1 MNTLLTPLRGALAP
15 ARQLGTGRVLRALLP
30 ALRFGKPAQIT
41 RHTLLGLW
49 QQYGDREAIIAGD
62 ERVSFAQ
69 FADRA
74 IRLANVLHSQGLGAG
89 DSMALL
95 SGNNALWF
103 EAMAATTLLGMKM
116 PLINWHLNPTETAAC
131 IRLSGA
137 SALLV
142 SDAFIASIDQ
152 TLRSEL
158 SLVLVAGQSGHGYP
172 LLDDALATAA
182 TTLPDGQIGFSPKL
196 FSGGTTGTPK
206 FIELD
211 RSKLRQRQSS
221 GLAPGRTTLLRLALQ
236 LLSVPALL
244 KLDQI
249 RDPHSHNLRSLV
261 CSPLYHA
268 GGQASA
274 FPIFLGGTIVTMEKF
289 SPQAFLRLI
298 EKERINWT
306 FVAPTMLERVLAL
319 PNEELRRYDLS
330 SMRVILCSAAP
341 CPARVKSDINALF
354 RRQGNRDDVFYEFYG
369 SSESGPVTVLLP
381 EDYADNPERYHSV
394 GKARIGDCRI
404 LDTTTGHWAPAG
416 QTGKILLRSPAVYAL
431 AYGGKSEA
439 EMRKHFVDVDGELW
453 YDDGLAG
460 YLDDDGYLFITG
472 RDKEMLIAG
481 GVNIY
486 PNEIEFALKQHPGI
500 LDAAVVG
507 IPAGDLGEVPAAVV
521 SWHSNAPRED
531 EAGLIEFCKSQGLYG
546 FKLPRRIIITDD
558 LPRDGAGKLRKNE
571 IRNSYGLTMKEPSTD
586 GEDARIHHRGERGE
600 QA

>member
-1 MNTLLTPLRGALAP
+1 MMKTFLMPLRGALAP
-15 ARQLGTGRVLRALLP
+15 TRQLGAGRLLRALLP
-30 ALRFGKPAQIT
+30 ALVRGKPVQIS
-41 RHTLLGLW
+41 RHTLLALW
-49 QQYGDREAIIAGD
+49 QQYGEREAVIAGT
-62 ERVSFAQ
+62 ERVSFAE

-74 IRLANVLHSQGLGAG
+74 VRLANVLHDHGLGAG

-116 PLINWHLNPTETAAC
+116 PLINWHLNDTETAAC

-137 SALLV
+137 RALLV
-142 SDAFIASIDQ
+142 SDLLLNKIEPA
-152 TLRSEL
+152 LREAL
-158 SLVLVAGQSGHGYP
+158 PLILVAGDDSDGLP
-172 LLDDALATAA
+172 RLDDVLAGAGTS
-182 TTLPDGQIGFSPKL
+182 LPDGDIGFSPKL

-211 RSKLRQRQSS
+211 RSKLRQRQSH
-221 GLAPGRTTLLRLALQ
+221 GLAPGKTTLLRLVWQ
-236 LLSVPALL
+236 LLSVPAMLQ
-244 KLDQI
+244 LDRI
-249 RDPHSHNLRSLV
+249 RDPLSHNIRSLV

-268 GGQASA
+268 GGQAAA

-289 SPQAFLRLI
+289 SAQEFLRLI

-319 PNEELRRYDLS
+319 PETELRRYNLS
-330 SMRVILCSAAP
+330 SMRVLMCSAAP
-341 CPARVKSDINALF
+341 CPANVKCDINALF
-354 RRQGNRDDVFYEFYG
+354 RRQGNPADVFHEFYG

-381 EDYADNPERYHSV
+381 EDYAGNPQRYHSV
-394 GKARIGDCRI
+394 GKARAGDCRI
-404 LDTTTGHWAPAG
+404 LDMNRQCWAEAG

-431 AYGGKSEA
+431 AYGGKSES
-439 EMRKHFVDVDGELW
+439 EMRKHFVEVDNELW

-472 RDKEMLIAG
+472 RDKEMLIVG

-486 PNEIEFALKQHPGI
+486 PNEIEFVLKQHPGI

-507 IPAGDLGEVPAAVV
+507 MPAGDLGEVPAAVV
-521 SWHSNAPRED
+521 SWRSNVPREA
-531 EAGLIEFCKSQGLYG
+531 EAELIDFCKTQGLYG

-571 IRNSYGLTMKEPSTD
+571 IRSQYGLSD
-586 GEDARIHHRGERGE
+586 
-600 QA
+600 

>member
-1 MNTLLTPLRGALAP
+1 MKNFLNPVRGALAP
-15 ARQLGTGRVLRALLP
+15 ARQLGVGRMLRALLP
-30 ALRFGKPAQIT
+30 ALLRGKPVQIT
-41 RHTLLGLW
+41 RHTLLALW
-49 QQYGDREAIIAGD
+49 QQYGSREAVIAGD
-62 ERVSFAQ
+62 ERVSFAE
-69 FADRA
+69 FSDRA
-74 IRLANVLHSQGLGAG
+74 VRLANVLHDHGLGAG

-95 SGNNALWF
+95 TGNNALWF

-116 PLINWHLNPTETAAC
+116 PLINWHLNEAETAAC

-137 SALLV
+137 RALLV
-142 SDAFIASIDQ
+142 TDLLLGRIDPA
-152 TLRSEL
+152 LREAL
-158 SLVLVAGQSGHGYP
+158 PLILVAG
-172 LLDDALATAA
+172 DDSDGLPRLNDVLAGAA
-182 TTLPDGQIGFSPKL
+182 TSLPDGDIGFSPKL

-221 GLAPGRTTLLRLALQ
+221 GLAPGKSTLLRLAWQ

-244 KLDQI
+244 QLDRI
-249 RDPHSHNLRSLV
+249 RDPHSKNLRSLV

-268 GGQASA
+268 GGQAAA

-289 SPQAFLRLI
+289 SAQEFLRLI

-319 PNEELRRYDLS
+319 PETELRRYNLS
-330 SMRVILCSAAP
+330 SVRVLMCSAAP
-341 CPARVKSDINALF
+341 CPANVKRDINALF
-354 RRQGNRDDVFYEFYG
+354 RRQGNRGDVFHEFYG

-381 EDYADNPERYHSV
+381 EDYTGNPQRYHSV
-394 GKARIGDCRI
+394 GKARAGDCRVF
-404 LDTTTGHWAPAG
+404 DMNSQCWAEAG

-439 EMRKHFVDVDGELW
+439 EMRKHFVEVDGELW

-460 YLDDDGYLFITG
+460 HLDNDGYLFITG
-472 RDKEMLIAG
+472 RDKEMLIVG

-486 PNEIEFALKQHPGI
+486 PNEIEFVLKQHPGI

-507 IPAGDLGEVPAAVV
+507 MPAGDLGEVPAAVV
-521 SWHSNAPRED
+521 SWRSNVAQED
-531 EAGLIEFCKSQGLYG
+531 EAGLIEFCKAQGLYG
-546 FKLPRRIIITDD
+546 FKLPRRIIVTDD

-571 IRNSYGLTMKEPSTD
+571 IRSQYGLSD
-586 GEDARIHHRGERGE
+586 
-600 QA
+600 

>member
-1 MNTLLTPLRGALAP
+1 MKNFLNPVRGALAP
-15 ARQLGTGRVLRALLP
+15 ARQLGAGRVLRALLP
-30 ALRFGKPAQIT
+30 ALLRGKPMQIT
-41 RHTLLGLW
+41 RHTLLALW
-49 QQYGDREAIIAGD
+49 QQYGRREAVIAGD
-62 ERVSFAQ
+62 ERVSFTE

-74 IRLANVLHSQGLGAG
+74 VRLANVLHDHGLGAG
-89 DSMALL
+89 DSVALL
-95 SGNNALWF
+95 TSNNALWF

-116 PLINWHLNPTETAAC
+116 PLINWHLNEAETAAC
-131 IRLSGA
+131 IRLSDA
-137 SALLV
+137 QALLV
-142 SDAFIASIDQ
+142 TDSLLSKIEPALRDALPLI
-152 TLRSEL
+152 
-158 SLVLVAGQSGHGYP
+158 LVAGDNSDGLP
-172 LLDDALATAA
+172 TLDAALAGAGTS
-182 TTLPDGQIGFSPKL
+182 LPDGEIGFSPKL

-206 FIELD
+206 FIQLD

-221 GLAPGRTTLLRLALQ
+221 GLAPGRTTLLRLVWQ

-244 KLDQI
+244 QLDRI

-268 GGQASA
+268 GGQAAA

-289 SPQAFLRLI
+289 SPQEFLRLI

-319 PNEELRRYDLS
+319 PETELRRYNLS
-330 SMRVILCSAAP
+330 SMRVLICSAAP
-341 CPARVKSDINALF
+341 CPAKVKRDINALF
-354 RRQGNRDDVFYEFYG
+354 RRQGNPGDVFHEFYG

-381 EDYADNPERYHSV
+381 EDYADKPQRYHSV
-394 GKARIGDCRI
+394 GKARGGDCRI
-404 LDTTTGHWAPAG
+404 FDTGKQRWAESG

-439 EMRKHFVDVDGELW
+439 EMRKHFVEVDAELW

-460 YLDDDGYLFITG
+460 YLDNDGYLFITG
-472 RDKEMLIAG
+472 RDKEMLIVG

-486 PNEIEFALKQHPGI
+486 PNEIEFVLKQHPGI

-521 SWHSNAPRED
+521 SWRSNVAKED
-531 EAGLIEFCKSQGLYG
+531 ETALIEFCKAQGLYG

-571 IRNSYGLTMKEPSTD
+571 IRSNYGLID
-586 GEDARIHHRGERGE
+586 
-600 QA
+600 